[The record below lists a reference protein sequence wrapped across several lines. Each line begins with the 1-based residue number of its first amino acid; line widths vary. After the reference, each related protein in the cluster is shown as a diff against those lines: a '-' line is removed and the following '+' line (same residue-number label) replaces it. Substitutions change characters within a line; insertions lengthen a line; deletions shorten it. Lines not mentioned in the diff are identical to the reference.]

1 MIQISDPSFS
11 LKNKVYVL
19 FVMLRSNRFTGKF
32 SIAEKSSN
40 FSVLG
45 SRILIIAGIVL
56 SSIGA
61 IQVWLA
67 CKCCIL
73 VDENVKPCLLLTTGK
88 KGFYSFITF
97 GMPHKFNFRLSVS
110 KSSLPAITF
119 LVESS

>member
-1 MIQISDPSFS
+1 MI
-11 LKNKVYVL
+11 
-19 FVMLRSNRFTGKF
+19 VMPTH
-32 SIAEKSSN
+32 

-45 SRILIIAGIVL
+45 SRILIITGIVL

-88 KGFYSFITF
+88 KG
-97 GMPHKFNFRLSVS
+97 LQ
-110 KSSLPAITF
+110 SSLWLDSVDDF
-119 LVESS
+119 